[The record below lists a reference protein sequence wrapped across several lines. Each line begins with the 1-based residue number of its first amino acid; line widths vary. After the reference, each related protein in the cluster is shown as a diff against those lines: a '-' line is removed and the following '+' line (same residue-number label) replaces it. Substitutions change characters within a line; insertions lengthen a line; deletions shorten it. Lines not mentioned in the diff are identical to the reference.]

1 MTISVSPFAEPWS
14 IPDTTRPTFT
24 INQTV
29 TASTD
34 DAVNETITNVTATVD
49 GTEPNLVITPGTT
62 SVSITGSFADPF
74 SDTFTYLDT
83 APCSGESTNTM
94 SSTTVTGADNLPAG
108 KVVYTINQDMTAYTT
123 KTFTI
128 VVSYELNNAAQT
140 PESFTLTMKINNS
153 WEGMRSL
160 IDTYY
165 N

>member
-14 IPDTTRPTFT
+14 IPDRTRPTFT

-34 DAVNETITNVTATVD
+34 DALNETITNVTATVD

-74 SDTFTYLDT
+74 SDSFTYVD
-83 APCSGESTNTM
+83 AGESTNTM
-94 SSTTVTGADNLPAG
+94 TPITVTGADNLPAD
-108 KVVYTINQDMTAYTT
+108 KVFYDLDQDMTAYTT
-123 KTFTI
+123 KTFTV

-140 PESFTLTMKINNS
+140 PESFTLTMKINNE
-153 WEGMRSL
+153 WEGIRSL
-160 IDTYY
+160 VDNYY
-165 N
+165 D

>member
-14 IPDTTRPTFT
+14 IPDRTRPTFT

-34 DAVNETITNVTATVD
+34 DALNETITNVTATVD

-74 SDTFTYLDT
+74 SDSFTYVD
-83 APCSGESTNTM
+83 AGESTNTM
-94 SSTTVTGADNLPAG
+94 TPITVVGAPNLPAG
-108 KVVYTINQDMTAYTT
+108 KVFYDLDQDMTAYTT
-123 KTFTI
+123 KTFTV

-140 PESFTLTMKINNS
+140 PESFTLTMKINNE
-153 WEGMRSL
+153 WEGIRSL
-160 IDTYY
+160 VDNYY
-165 N
+165 D

>member
-14 IPDTTRPTFT
+14 IPDRTRPTFT

-34 DAVNETITNVTATVD
+34 DAVNETITNVTASVD

-74 SDTFTYLDT
+74 SDSFTYVD
-83 APCSGESTNTM
+83 AGESTNTM
-94 SSTTVTGADNLPAG
+94 TPITVVGAPNLPAG
-108 KVVYTINQDMTAYTT
+108 KVFYDLDQDMTAYTT
-123 KTFTI
+123 KTFTV

>member
-14 IPDTTRPTFT
+14 IPDRTRPTFT

-34 DAVNETITNVTATVD
+34 DAINETITNVTATVD

-74 SDTFTYLDT
+74 SDSFTYVD
-83 APCSGESTNTM
+83 AGESTNTM
-94 SSTTVTGADNLPAG
+94 TPITVVGAPNLPAG
-108 KVVYTINQDMTAYTT
+108 KVFYDLDQDMTAYTT
-123 KTFTI
+123 KTFTV

-140 PESFTLTMKINNS
+140 PESFTLTMKINNE
-153 WEGMRSL
+153 WEGIRSL
-160 IDTYY
+160 VDNYY
-165 N
+165 D